1 MPSGDLRDGITTL
14 SELCRV
20 MLSLLT
26 IAKWKGDRQYHA
38 VTCPNS
44 RIVFVRKKKKEE
56 KNHEE

>member
-1 MPSGDLRDGITTL
+1 
-14 SELCRV
+14 

-38 VTCPNS
+38 VTYPNS

-56 KNHEE
+56 INHEE